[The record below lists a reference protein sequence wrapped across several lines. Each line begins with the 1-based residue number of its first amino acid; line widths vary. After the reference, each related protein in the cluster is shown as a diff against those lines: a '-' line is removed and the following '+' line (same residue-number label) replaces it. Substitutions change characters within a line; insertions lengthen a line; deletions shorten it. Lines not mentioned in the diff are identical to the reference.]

1 MLVLFTLFSGSWS
14 QTVLFGY
21 ACRDNEKSVIKN
33 KALNILAY
41 ILLVF
46 VYIILDEFIVTMAVN

>member
-1 MLVLFTLFSGSWS
+1 VLL
-14 QTVLFGY
+14 GY
-21 ACRDNEKSVIKN
+21 ASRDDEKNIIKN
-33 KALNILAY
+33 KGLNILAY